1 MEALFLVSA
10 VVSLIGTLIL
20 VTQKNA
26 IYALLGLLLA
36 FIGSAGVFLAL
47 DAVFIAISQILIYAG
62 ALAVM
67 FLFILMFTDTR
78 TLEDMRG
85 LPKSVGAR
93 PVFDPRITAE
103 RERRKKK
110 KHREEIEVP
119 EPVVEALQT
128 MVVPKPFAVVVAL
141 SLLACISIAIFMLPD
156 SYNEFGDLPVDYDQT
171 LFVPS
176 DEPLGTDYRDGS
188 PAPGMEF
195 GSTRAISRT
204 IFEGF
209 PLAFEVVSL
218 LIFMALLGAVLL
230 ARRHLTDD
238 RLRPEEEDS
247 DDV

>member
-26 IYALLGLLLA
+26 IYALMGLLIA
-36 FIGSAGVFLAL
+36 FIGSAGIFLAL
-47 DAVFIAISQILIYAG
+47 DATFIAIAQILIYAG

-78 TLEDMRG
+78 TQDDMRG
-85 LPKSVGAR
+85 LPKAVGAR

-110 KHREEIEVP
+110 KHKEEIEIP
-119 EPVVEALQT
+119 EPVVEVLKT
-128 MVVPKPFAVVVAL
+128 FVVPRPIAVVVSVAML
-141 SLLACISIAIFMLPD
+141 VCISIAIFMLPA
-156 SYNEFGDLPVDYDQT
+156 SYNEFGPLPADYDQA

-176 DEPLGTDYRDGS
+176 DELLGADYREG
-188 PAPGMEF
+188 APIAAMPF
-195 GSTRAISRT
+195 GSTTAISRT

-238 RLRPEEEDS
+238 RLRQDEEGGH
-247 DDV
+247 V